1 MSAQE
6 LCPICGEGHVTAEVQ
21 MVENEYKG
29 HKADLPLHYQQCD
42 TCTSDFA
49 GMAES
54 KLNRRVLMAF
64 RKKVD
69 ALLTGEE
76 ITALRKHYKLT
87 QAQAARLFGGGPV
100 AFSKYEN
107 DDVAQSEA
115 MDTLLRLV
123 RRSPEAFWALVEEK
137 GMQAEFTQQRAPVH
151 AMGQGGA
158 GDDAPDGHD
167 HPTPCQGTPGV
178 ILGKGDSNLAPA
190 LLRGVPK
197 GVVL

>member
-1 MSAQE
+1 ME
-6 LCPICGEGHVTAEVQ
+6 NKTLCAICGEGHITAQVRA
-21 MVENEYKG
+21 VETEYKG
-29 HKADLPLHYQQCD
+29 IKAMLPVHYQLCD
-42 TCTSDFA
+42 TCTSDYA

-54 KLNRRVLMAF
+54 KLNKRFVMAF
-64 RKKVD
+64 RKQVD

-76 ITALRKHYKLT
+76 ITALRKQYKLT

-151 AMGQGGA
+151 AIGQGGA
-158 GDDAPDGHD
+158 QVISILAARTDVSRADTHYDSRRFHTFIQEQEAA
-167 HPTPCQGTPGV
+167 PCQQ
-178 ILGKGDSNLAPA
+178 
-190 LLRGVPK
+190 
-197 GVVL
+197 

>member
-29 HKADLPLHYQQCD
+29 QKADLPLHYKQCD

-49 GMAES
+49 GIAES
-54 KLNRRVLMAF
+54 KLNKRVLMAY
-64 RKKVD
+64 RKQVD
-69 ALLTGEE
+69 TLLPGEE
-76 ITALRKHYKLT
+76 ITALRKQYQLT

-137 GMQAEFTQQRAPVH
+137 GMQAEFTQQRVPVDVRVH
-151 AMGQGGA
+151 AGA
-158 GDDAPDGHD
+158 KVVPITAARTDASRFDPRYS
-167 HPTPCQGTPGV
+167 PRPFRTYVSEAEICQ
-178 ILGKGDSNLAPA
+178 K
-190 LLRGVPK
+190 
-197 GVVL
+197 